1 MNNKYYAD
9 AYGPDIKALAACIK
23 KAFEIANTD
32 DEVDRVVFYSYTK
45 NNFMQ
50 VSKFL
55 GDDNVNQMFS
65 RPMRFRECK
74 KPIRC
79 ATAITYK
86 KECEYRN
93 TPKDVIVCCH
103 MDSKDV
109 FKVDDY
115 RTAKYVIALSW
126 TLDGLNA
133 WKARWKAENVLD
145 GRMEEK
151 ADAPK
156 NALLLTAL
164 QEMDVRMYETKNL
177 SHFDDAET
185 CKTYIRSIHKYLPE
199 VKPSDI
205 TDYLVTELGWENKNA
220 AEVGELLQRL
230 KEGRSFRGGQKTYL
244 KEYYSRWKEKAVN
257 CTD

>member
-9 AYGPDIKALAACIK
+9 AYGPDTKALAACIR
-23 KAFEIANTD
+23 KAFELADAD
-32 DEVDRVVFYSYTK
+32 DEVARVVFYSYTK

-50 VSKFL
+50 VSKFF

-65 RPMRFRECK
+65 HSMRFRECK

-86 KECEYRN
+86 KECEYRD
-93 TPKDVIVCCH
+93 TPKDIVVCCH

-126 TLDGLNA
+126 TLNGLKE
-133 WKARWKAENVLD
+133 WKARWNAENVM
-145 GRMEEK
+145 GGGKEEK
-151 ADAPK
+151 AETPK

-164 QEMDVRMYETKNL
+164 REMDVRMFETKNL
-177 SHFDDAET
+177 SHLSDAET
-185 CKTYIRSIHKYLPE
+185 CKTYIRTIHKYMPE
-199 VKPSDI
+199 VKPSDV
-205 TDYLVTELGWENKNA
+205 TDSLVTELGWENKNA
-220 AEVGELLQRL
+220 SEVGELLQRL
-230 KEGRSFRGGQKTYL
+230 KDGRTFRGGQKTYL
-244 KEYYSRWKEKAVN
+244 KEYYSRWKEKSGK
-257 CTD
+257 

>member
-1 MNNKYYAD
+1 MLL
-9 AYGPDIKALAACIK
+9 P
-23 KAFEIANTD
+23 
-32 DEVDRVVFYSYTK
+32 
-45 NNFMQ
+45 
-50 VSKFL
+50 
-55 GDDNVNQMFS
+55 
-65 RPMRFRECK
+65 
-74 KPIRC
+74 
-79 ATAITYK
+79 ITYK

-115 RTAKYVIALSW
+115 GTAKYVIALSW

-133 WKARWKAENVLD
+133 WKARWKAENVFD

-151 ADAPK
+151 VDAPK

-185 CKTYIRSIHKYLPE
+185 CKTYIRSIHKYLPD

-244 KEYYSRWKEKAVN
+244 KEYYSRWKEKAVK
-257 CTD
+257 